1 MSNEAEKSKTGRDG
15 KSKSVPACHKQKA
28 YNKRAGSMAF
38 QTQMLNFSI
47 IFVVC
52 FV

>member
-1 MSNEAEKSKTGRDG
+1 MSIEAEKSKTGRDG
-15 KSKSVPACHKQKA
+15 ESKSVPAWYKQKA

-38 QTQMLNFSI
+38 QTQMLNYSI
-47 IFVVC
+47 IFIVC